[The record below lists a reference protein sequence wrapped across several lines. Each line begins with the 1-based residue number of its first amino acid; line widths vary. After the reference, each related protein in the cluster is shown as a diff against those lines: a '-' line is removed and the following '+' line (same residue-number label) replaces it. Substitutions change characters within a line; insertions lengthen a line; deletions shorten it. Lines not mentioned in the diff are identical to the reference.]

1 MSEHKLDC
9 CVVRDL
15 LPSYVEELTEPETA
29 AQVKEHLAGCPDCR
43 KVEESMRSGLSAVER
58 APKPSLTFLKR
69 VKRTRLIA
77 AVLTVVLALWCIW
90 WLYDT
95 QAYHY
100 PNTEA
105 GRLEAVEDYVPSA
118 PNSTIRHVVD
128 GDPLRVLG
136 WVEDGNMLYVAYAAD
151 NADNVHGILRMERGL
166 NGKYWPVSSSMSP
179 FPYTAGIDAQSISAG
194 NGDGW
199 LFFLVGDSCR
209 DIWSAEITYGVSLEG
224 TDRLQ
229 YYAAT
234 YEIAEPDFLWRMDY
248 ARLEDELSI
257 PAGTMTEVF
266 VEEIILYDKD
276 GQDVTEQYKDPTV
289 EQSWSGGKSTAERFL
304 LYVYIAIVIGLAA
317 IFVRYF
323 LRRD

>member
-15 LPSYVEELTEPETA
+15 LPSYIEELTEEETA
-29 AQVKEHLAGCPDCR
+29 AQVKEHLEGCPPCQ
-43 KVEESMRSGLSAVER
+43 AVEANMR
-58 APKPSLTFLKR
+58 ARLTVEHAPKPSLNFLKR

-95 QAYHY
+95 QAFHY

-105 GRLEAVEDYVPSA
+105 GRLEAVEDYVPDA
-118 PNSTIRHVVD
+118 PDSTIQHVAE

-136 WVEDGNMLYVAYAAD
+136 WVKEGKYLYVAYAAD

-166 NGKYWPVSSSMSP
+166 NGKYWPVGSSMSP

-194 NGDGW
+194 NGDDW
-199 LFFLVGDSCR
+199 PFFLMGDGCR
-209 DIWSAEITYGVSLEG
+209 DIYSAKITYDVSLEG
-224 TDRLQ
+224 ADRVQ
-229 YYAAT
+229 FYETT
-234 YEIAEPDFLWRMDY
+234 YQITQPDFLWRMDY
-248 ARLEDELSI
+248 DRLEEELGI
-257 PAGTMTEVF
+257 PAGTMVRVNVSDIT
-266 VEEIILYDKD
+266 LYDKD
-276 GQDVTEQYKDPTV
+276 GRDVTAEYEDPSV
-289 EQSWSGGKSTAERFL
+289 EQTWGGGKGTAERFL
-304 LYVYIAIVIGLAA
+304 LYVYIAIVIGLAVM
-317 IFVRYF
+317 FVRYF